1 MGDLILYN
9 QHREQMRTGDLLLWR
24 ANSLLGVA
32 IRHFSKADVN
42 HASLVMHFEQYEG
55 GEHRR
60 FTTEA
65 LGQGIVLNL
74 LSRQLEQYDGKVWW
88 LPLKDDWESRRA
100 MVGTNAMKYIG
111 TPYDYKSL
119 FRNAFGRV
127 SADARELFCSEYCF
141 LAYGLTG
148 TAPTP
153 GDMPGLGIFK
163 DPVLIYDSTDYKVPI
178 IEQAWDTRG

>member
-1 MGDLILYN
+1 MGDLTLYN
-9 QHREQMRTGDLLLWR
+9 RHKYNMRTGDLLLWR

-32 IRHFSKADVN
+32 IRFFSKAPVN
-42 HASLVMHFEQYEG
+42 HASLVMHFSQYEG
-55 GEHRR
+55 DVHRR

-65 LGQGIVLNL
+65 LAKGITLNL
-74 LSRQLEQYDGKVWW
+74 LSKQLEQYDGRVWW
-88 LPLKDDWESRRA
+88 YPLRSDWESRRPMIGTTA
-100 MVGTNAMKYIG
+100 MQYIG

-141 LAYGLTG
+141 VCYGLNG

-153 GDMPGLGIFK
+153 GDMPSLGIFRE
-163 DPVLIYDSTDYKVPI
+163 PVLIYDSQEVTDGRVL
-178 IEQAWDTRG
+178 EESLA

>member
-1 MGDLILYN
+1 MGDLTLY
-9 QHREQMRTGDLLLWR
+9 EQYKQDMRTGDLLLWR

-32 IRHFSKADVN
+32 IRAFSHADVN

-65 LGQGIVLNL
+65 LSPGIVLNL
-74 LSRQLEQYDGKVWW
+74 LSKQLERYDGKVWW
-88 LPLKDDWESRRA
+88 LRLNADWDARRA
-100 MVGTNAMKYIG
+100 MIGTNAMKYIG
-111 TPYDYKSL
+111 TPYDYHSVVK
-119 FRNAFGRV
+119 NAFGRV

-141 LAYGLTG
+141 LCYGLKG

-153 GDMPGLGIFK
+153 GEMPALGIFAE
-163 DPVLIYDSTDYKVPI
+163 PVLIYDSTDFKVPENQI
-178 IEQAWDTRG
+178 VWDARG